1 MNMAIFKRVRD
12 ITVASIHEML
22 DKVED
27 PIAMLNQYLRD
38 LESEISKAE
47 LAVSRQIAIEKKW
60 KALVEEFEQRAA
72 KRSRQAE
79 LAVDHGDDNI
89 ARQAIE
95 DKQFAEAKAVE
106 YRALYESTKEQVAA
120 LLGQLKEL
128 KDKFYELRNKKF
140 HLVSRANVAKT
151 VKDINQ
157 ALVSIDTESAAK
169 GFARIEEKLM
179 MMEADSQ
186 AMQRIRRVYG
196 DTNYEY
202 LHNAEKNEKV
212 EQELDKIKATKNIQT
227 ADENETMIAN
237 EN

>member
-1 MNMAIFKRVRD
+1 MAIFKRVRD

-27 PIAMLNQYLRD
+27 PVAMLNQYLRD

-47 LAVSRQIAIEKKW
+47 LAVSRQVAIEKKW
-60 KALVEEFEQRAA
+60 KALVEEFELRVA
-72 KRSRQAE
+72 KRGRQAE
-79 LAVDHGDDNI
+79 LAIDHGDEKI

-95 DKQFAEAKAVE
+95 DKQFSEAKVQE
-106 YRALYESTKEQVAA
+106 YRALYESTKEQVAV

-140 HLVSRANVAKT
+140 HLVSRANVAKA

-157 ALVSIDTESAAK
+157 ALVTIDTESAAK

-186 AMQRIRRVYG
+186 ALQHIRRVYG
-196 DTNYEY
+196 ETNFEN

-212 EQELDKIKATKNIQT
+212 ELELEKLKAARNNDLTVEQETR
-227 ADENETMIAN
+227 IAN

>member
-1 MNMAIFKRVRD
+1 MAIFKRVRD

-27 PIAMLNQYLRD
+27 PVAMLNQYLRD
-38 LESEISKAE
+38 LEGEISKAE
-47 LAVSRQIAIEKKW
+47 LAVSRQVAIEKKW
-60 KALVEEFEQRAA
+60 KALVDEFEQRVT
-72 KRSRQAE
+72 KRERQAE
-79 LAVDHGDDNI
+79 LAIDHGEEKI

-95 DKQFAEAKAVE
+95 DKQFAEKKVE
-106 YRALYESTKEQVAA
+106 EYQALYEKTKEQVAF
-120 LLGQLKEL
+120 LLEQLKEL
-128 KDKFYELRNKKF
+128 KDKYYELRNKRS
-140 HLVSRANVAKT
+140 HLISRANVAKA

-186 AMQRIRRVYG
+186 AIQRIRRVYG
-196 DTNYEY
+196 GTTDQYFNQT
-202 LHNAEKNEKV
+202 EKKEKV
-212 EQELDKIKATKNIQT
+212 EQELAKLKASKNKNVNP
-227 ADENETMIAN
+227 AETETVIAN

>member
-1 MNMAIFKRVRD
+1 MAIFKRVRD

-27 PIAMLNQYLRD
+27 PVAMLNQYLRD

-47 LAVSRQIAIEKKW
+47 LAVSRQVAIEKKW
-60 KALVEEFEQRAA
+60 KALVEEFELRKA

-79 LAVDHGDDNI
+79 LALDHGNENI

-95 DKQFAEAKAVE
+95 DKQFSESKVQE
-106 YRALYESTKEQVAA
+106 YQELYENTKEQVAV

-140 HLVSRANVAKT
+140 HLVSRANVAKA

-157 ALVSIDTESAAK
+157 ALVTIDTESAAK
-169 GFARIEEKLM
+169 GFARMEEKLL

-186 AMQRIRRVYG
+186 ALQQIRRVYG
-196 DTNYEY
+196 DTNYDF
-202 LHNAEKNEKV
+202 LHNDEKNEKV
-212 EQELDKIKATKNIQT
+212 EQELEKLKAIRNSTQT
-227 ADENETMIAN
+227 IEKETMIAN

>member
-1 MNMAIFKRVRD
+1 MAIFKRVRD

-27 PIAMLNQYLRD
+27 PVAMLNQYLRD
-38 LESEISKAE
+38 LESEISNAE
-47 LAVSRQIAIEKKW
+47 LALSRQIAIEKKW
-60 KALVEEFEQRAA
+60 KALVEELEQRIT
-72 KRSRQAE
+72 KRNRQAQ
-79 LAVDHGDDNI
+79 LALDHGDENI

-95 DKQFAEAKAVE
+95 DKQFSETKVQE
-106 YRALYESTKEQVAA
+106 YRALYENTKDQVAI
-120 LLGQLKEL
+120 LFGQLKEL

-140 HLVSRANVAKT
+140 HLVSRANVAKA

-157 ALVSIDTESAAK
+157 ALVTIDTESAAK
-169 GFARIEEKLM
+169 GFTRIEEKIM

-186 AMQRIRRVYG
+186 ALQQIRRVYG
-196 DTNYEY
+196 DANYEY

-212 EQELDKIKATKNIQT
+212 EQELEKLRLARNNSHSTEK
-227 ADENETMIAN
+227 ETMIAN

>member
-1 MNMAIFKRVRD
+1 MAIFKRVRD

-27 PIAMLNQYLRD
+27 PVAMLNQYLRD

-47 LAVSRQIAIEKKW
+47 LAVSRQVAIEKKW
-60 KALVEEFEQRAA
+60 KALVEEFELRVT

-79 LAVDHGDDNI
+79 LALDHGDENI

-95 DKQFAEAKAVE
+95 DKQFSEAKVQE
-106 YRALYESTKEQVAA
+106 YRTLYENTKEQVAI

-140 HLVSRANVAKT
+140 HLVSRANVAKA

-157 ALVSIDTESAAK
+157 ALVTIDTESAAK

-186 AMQRIRRVYG
+186 ALQQIRRVYG
-196 DTNYEY
+196 ETNFEN

-212 EQELDKIKATKNIQT
+212 ELELEKLKAARNNDLTVEQETR
-227 ADENETMIAN
+227 IAN

>member
-1 MNMAIFKRVRD
+1 MAIFKRVRD

-27 PIAMLNQYLRD
+27 PVAMLNQYLRD

-47 LAVSRQIAIEKKW
+47 LAVSRQVAIEKKW
-60 KALVEEFEQRAA
+60 KALVEEFEQRAE

-79 LAVDHGDDNI
+79 LAINHGDENI

-95 DKQFAEAKAVE
+95 DKQFSEAKAQE
-106 YRALYESTKEQVAA
+106 YHALYENTKEQVAT
-120 LLGQLKEL
+120 LLDQLKEL

-140 HLVSRANVAKT
+140 HLVSRANVAKA

-157 ALVSIDTESAAK
+157 ALVTIDTESAAK
-169 GFARIEEKLM
+169 GFTRIEEKIM

-186 AMQRIRRVYG
+186 AMQHIRRVYG
-196 DTNYEY
+196 DTNYEN

-212 EQELDKIKATKNIQT
+212 ELELEKLKAGRNSSLSTEKN
-227 ADENETMIAN
+227 TMIAN

>member
-1 MNMAIFKRVRD
+1 MAIFKRVRD

-47 LAVSRQIAIEKKW
+47 LAVSRQVAIEKKW
-60 KALVEEFEQRAA
+60 KALVEEFEQRAE

-79 LAVDHGDDNI
+79 LAINHGDENI

-95 DKQFAEAKAVE
+95 DKQFSEAKAQE
-106 YRALYESTKEQVAA
+106 YHALYENTKEQVAT

-140 HLVSRANVAKT
+140 HLVSRANVAKA

-157 ALVSIDTESAAK
+157 ALVTIDTESAAK
-169 GFARIEEKLM
+169 GFTRIEEKIM

-186 AMQRIRRVYG
+186 AMQHIRRVYG
-196 DTNYEY
+196 DTNYEN

-212 EQELDKIKATKNIQT
+212 ELELEKLKAGRNSSLSTEKN
-227 ADENETMIAN
+227 TMIAN

>member
-1 MNMAIFKRVRD
+1 MTIFKRVRD

-27 PIAMLNQYLRD
+27 PVAMLNQYLRD

-47 LAVSRQIAIEKKW
+47 LAVSRQVAIEKKW

-79 LAVDHGDDNI
+79 LAIDHGDENI

-95 DKQFAEAKAVE
+95 DKQFSEAKVEE
-106 YRALYESTKEQVAA
+106 YRALYENTKEQVTV
-120 LLGQLKEL
+120 LISQLKEL
-128 KDKFYELRNKKF
+128 KDKFYELRNKKL
-140 HLVSRANVAKT
+140 HLASRANVAKT

-157 ALVSIDTESAAK
+157 ALVTIDTESAAK

-186 AMQRIRRVYG
+186 ALQKIRRVYG

-212 EQELDKIKATKNIQT
+212 EQELEKLKAARNNDLTVEQ
-227 ADENETMIAN
+227 ETMIAN

>member
-1 MNMAIFKRVRD
+1 MAIFKRVRD

-47 LAVSRQIAIEKKW
+47 LAVSRQVAVEKKW

-106 YRALYESTKEQVAA
+106 YRALYESTKEQVAD

-179 MMEADSQ
+179 IMEADSQ

-212 EQELDKIKATKNIQT
+212 EQELDKIKAAKNIHT
-227 ADENETMIAN
+227 TIENETMIAK

>member
-1 MNMAIFKRVRD
+1 MAIFKRVRD

-22 DKVED
+22 DRVED
-27 PIAMLNQYLRD
+27 PVAMLNQYLRD

-47 LAVSRQIAIEKKW
+47 LAVSRQVAIEKKW

-72 KRSRQAE
+72 KRCRQAE
-79 LAVDHGDDNI
+79 LALDHGDENI

-95 DKQFAEAKAVE
+95 DKQFAEVKAAE
-106 YRALYESTKEQVAA
+106 YRALYERSKEQVAV

-140 HLVSRANVAKT
+140 HLVSRANVANA

-169 GFARIEEKLM
+169 GFARIEEKIM
-179 MMEADSQ
+179 TMEADSQ
-186 AMQRIRRVYG
+186 AMQRIRRAYG
-196 DTNYEY
+196 DTNYGY
-202 LHNAEKNEKV
+202 LVNAEKNEQV
-212 EQELDKIKATKNIQT
+212 EQELERLKAARNSANNAEK
-227 ADENETMIAN
+227 ETIIAN